1 MIKRTT
7 FLLFVLC
14 SICTASH
21 QLRSQDTLNSRYG
34 IFGHGLAAI
43 HTADFRWLPNTA
55 SCCSG
60 FTGGTS
66 IGIGTGILFEFPIA
80 NNILFG
86 TRLSLISQPFSMTTR
101 EPIDN
106 IIVNGVG
113 QKGAFDHKLD
123 GSYSTVTIEPVMSYR
138 LFGAFFVNAGL
149 SVGKMVSSNYKQ
161 LQQISEPAG
170 AGTFLDEN
178 GNDSRKRTRNE
189 FSGEL
194 PHPSFIISPMIG
206 ASIELPLNKKRTML
220 LSPEILYQIGVSDII
235 EGVNWKT
242 NLLRLGISIK
252 YSPQDEKPIPI
263 LPIQE
268 KKKEAPVIAAETPQ
282 QIETKP
288 TVRIV
293 AVGLDANGREVSSP
307 TLRIEEFTSTVMTSL
322 LNYVFFAPNSAEI
335 QQRYSL
341 LTPGQAGSFT
351 PEKVNSTDK
360 LSTYYHLLNIIGK
373 RMQLNPVSKI
383 TLTGCINDYAE
394 EKNNLGLAKKRAE
407 TVKEYI
413 TKTWNIQPD
422 RIIIEE
428 RLLPSKPSNMLTSD
442 GADENR
448 RVEITTESEE
458 ILAPIITNDTL
469 RTANY
474 SAIRF
479 KPIVPPQIDCKKWSI
494 AAEQNS
500 KVIKNFQAVGVPPHF
515 VDWRISSEK
524 TTIPR
529 FATPLQFELSVT
541 DNSNTVVR
549 DKGEIQIDAVSIS
562 KKRTE
567 KQGDKEIDSYS
578 LILFGV
584 KSADLTPVNKSI
596 IELIKKRI
604 KQNASVVVMG
614 YTDRVGEITFN
625 LSLADTRAKAVA
637 NFLGKSYDISTVA
650 KGNSNLYDNNLP
662 EGRFYSRTVEIEV
675 QTPVTY

>member
-7 FLLFVLC
+7 LFIVILC

-43 HTADFRWLPNTA
+43 HSADFRWLPNTS

-66 IGIGTGILFEFPIA
+66 IGIGTGLLFEFPLA
-80 NNILFG
+80 DNLLLG
-86 TRLSLISQPFSMTTR
+86 TRLSLLAQPFSMTTR

-106 IIVNGVG
+106 IIVNGTG

-123 GSYSTVTIEPVMSYR
+123 GSYSTITFEPMVSYR
-138 LFGAFFVNAGL
+138 LSGTFFVNAGI
-149 SVGKMVSSNYKQ
+149 SIGKIVSSNYIQ
-161 LQQISEPAG
+161 LQQISEPVG
-170 AGTFLDEN
+170 VGTFLDEN

-194 PHPSFIISPMIG
+194 PNPSFIISPMIG
-206 ASIELPLNKKRTML
+206 ASIELPLNKKKTML
-220 LSPEILYQIGVSDII
+220 LAPEVLYQIGVTDII

-242 NLLRLGISIK
+242 NQLRFGISVK
-252 YSPQDEKPIPI
+252 YSPHSEQQPI

-268 KKKEAPVIAAETPQ
+268 KKKETSVIAAETPK

-288 TVRIV
+288 TVHIV
-293 AVGLDANGREVSSP
+293 AVGLDAGGREVPNP

-335 QQRYSL
+335 QPRYSL
-341 LTPGQAGSFT
+341 ITPNQSTSFT
-351 PEKVNSTDK
+351 PEKVNSADK

-373 RMQLNPVSKI
+373 RMQLNPTSKI

-413 TKTWNIQPD
+413 TKTWNILPN
-422 RIIIEE
+422 RITIEE

-448 RVEITTESEE
+448 RVEITTDNQD

-474 SAIRF
+474 TAIRF
-479 KPIVPPQIDCKKWSI
+479 KPVVPPQIDSKKWSI
-494 AAEQNS
+494 ATEQNS
-500 KVIKNFQAVGVPPHF
+500 SIIKNFSAVGTPPHF

-529 FATPLQFELSVT
+529 YATPLQFELSVT
-541 DNSNTVVR
+541 DNSNTVLR

-584 KSADLTPVNKSI
+584 KSADITPANKSI
-596 IELIKKRI
+596 LEFIKKRI
-604 KQNASVVVMG
+604 KKNASVVVMG

-675 QTPVTY
+675 QTPITY